1 MQDGLVNVVYKQQG
15 LVDTGL
21 KLDNNTII
29 ISVKASEDGTF
40 QNAYYCGTYASDGSG
55 WMLKKQGVNW
65 MVYANG
71 KNIENQKL
79 AFEIKDNVEIII
91 STHNKSYNIFIDGK
105 KLASFFDTNS
115 VINFYYNGTFSTGAC
130 SKYISTN
137 SINVYNRQLTPQEIA
152 HNFQVLNNSP
162 SINGITTT
170 DNTGKSSILSLATD
184 SRHVVMD
191 NGFNQEEAY
200 TGVLKTMAKDFV
212 ADAQGKITVSNG
224 LSCGKVLGLTM
235 SGQTAKNVIT
245 SPYNSNRNGWN
256 DVGLF
261 DAIVSGSSITQT
273 STSGNPAKI
282 RLSKESPFVLNNTY
296 YLTACVENATSA
308 TKNGHFNIYNSDLT
322 GAIGKTNI
330 ILPPNTKTKIG
341 FILTISDAIFSS
353 GVTPIQI
360 GVDRCSTG
368 DKIIFSNIAIL
379 DITSNIKPVE
389 YYDNLLTTA
398 IPFGL
403 SSTVASINN
412 NGQSYPIY
420 EPTIQ
425 GKTEILRPTDSNL
438 PGLGDG
444 DILDLA
450 TRVITFAN
458 KTTRQL
464 SESEVKAYFN
474 HRKIILL
481 DKVGDVADSLE
492 MKEDGSGVWNQSIRD
507 TVLVT
512 EGWTRH
518 LVKSNTIG
526 FYCGKYADSKVVG
539 NNVVATTNDVLP
551 DVTYNVY
558 TSDAEGISLNNQ
570 GGGLICLS
578 ISKAKLATEDVA
590 GLIKWLQANPVT
602 IRYQLA
608 TPIVTH
614 IPKPLMPTIPTD
626 KNIILQ
632 LTSPVL
638 ASELTIVAP
647 VDQISQMKA
656 DIKELQS
663 LVNTPSNVQF
673 TTNYIEDEFN
683 KNTKIEKELN
693 I

>member
-1 MQDGLVNVVYKQQG
+1 M
-15 LVDTGL
+15 
-21 KLDNNTII
+21 
-29 ISVKASEDGTF
+29 
-40 QNAYYCGTYASDGSG
+40 
-55 WMLKKQGVNW
+55 
-65 MVYANG
+65 
-71 KNIENQKL
+71 
-79 AFEIKDNVEIII
+79 
-91 STHNKSYNIFIDGK
+91 
-105 KLASFFDTNS
+105 
-115 VINFYYNGTFSTGAC
+115 
-130 SKYISTN
+130 
-137 SINVYNRQLTPQEIA
+137 
-152 HNFQVLNNSP
+152 
-162 SINGITTT
+162 
-170 DNTGKSSILSLATD
+170 
-184 SRHVVMD
+184 
-191 NGFNQEEAY
+191 
-200 TGVLKTMAKDFV
+200 
-212 ADAQGKITVSNG
+212 
-224 LSCGKVLGLTM
+224 
-235 SGQTAKNVIT
+235 
-245 SPYNSNRNGWN
+245 
-256 DVGLF
+256 
-261 DAIVSGSSITQT
+261 
-273 STSGNPAKI
+273 
-282 RLSKESPFVLNNTY
+282 
-296 YLTACVENATSA
+296 
-308 TKNGHFNIYNSDLT
+308 
-322 GAIGKTNI
+322 
-330 ILPPNTKTKIG
+330 
-341 FILTISDAIFSS
+341 
-353 GVTPIQI
+353 
-360 GVDRCSTG
+360 
-368 DKIIFSNIAIL
+368 
-379 DITSNIKPVE
+379 
-389 YYDNLLTTA
+389 LTTA